1 MSEFLVKKL
10 GWLFVAFTTALI
22 TFVPV
27 TTYVFIFERWFAY
40 HQERN
45 IFVWLAPFYISV
57 LFIYINYYLGCSTDP
72 GRVLRDYDPT
82 NGLNAK
88 TCSTGEEQVKPK
100 STVKTRKQ
108 TSKGHDGVD
117 LVYVSNLLEVIT
129 ALTATGAFYEWI
141 ITFQDLSASS
151 NILFGWFIGKCSGP
165 WLNNCIGHNNI
176 PHFIRFLC
184 SVTMAS
190 LSCLVLLGLRVWDL
204 IKYQNSL
211 SKLYSTGGSFRSN
224 VVVFYTP
231 PADDK
236 EIIFMLVNLVILFA
250 LLFSVG
256 ILSIW
261 QLFYVA
267 YNVTTIES
275 MENGKIDELMRRG
288 KIPNTYVYPY
298 TLSVFRNFQA
308 VFGQRWYLWWMPA
321 SAPGNGLVFPVNEN
335 GTLGLWP
342 PREYYLYR
350 KYPYGKPSME
360 ERRANKAARREAK
373 VFMASGKKHVRRDS
387 EGYIVKNI
395 VAEDREEQLRQA
407 NLAFAQAAEG
417 TGGST
422 EQEAEIVHLDETDES
437 STEFDSFEDDFDD
450 NIDMD
455 GIPRILGSKDDLDS
469 PEGAH
474 DIDSDNEI
482 LAVRQKRQQG
492 FKKVQ

>member
-27 TTYVFIFERWFAY
+27 TTYIDYVITY
-40 HQERN
+40 
-45 IFVWLAPFYISV
+45 V

-108 TSKGHDGVD
+108 TSKGSTKPQP
-117 LVYVSNLLEVIT
+117 LQPNLPKPR
-129 ALTATGAFYEWI
+129 W
-141 ITFQDLSASS
+141 
-151 NILFGWFIGKCSGP
+151 C
-165 WLNNCIGHNNI
+165 
-176 PHFIRFLC
+176 R
-184 SVTMAS
+184 
-190 LSCLVLLGLRVWDL
+190 SCLCFKPPRSHHCSYCNRCILRMDHHFLLGLRVWDL

>member
-108 TSKGHDGVD
+108 TSKGSTKPQP
-117 LVYVSNLLEVIT
+117 LQPNLPKPRWCRSCLC
-129 ALTATGAFYEWI
+129 FKPPRSHHCSYC
-141 ITFQDLSASS
+141 
-151 NILFGWFIGKCSGP
+151 NRCILRMDHHCP